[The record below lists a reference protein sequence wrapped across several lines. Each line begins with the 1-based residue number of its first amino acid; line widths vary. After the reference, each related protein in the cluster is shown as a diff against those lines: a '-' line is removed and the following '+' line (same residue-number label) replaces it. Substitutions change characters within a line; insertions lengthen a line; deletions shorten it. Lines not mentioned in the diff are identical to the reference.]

1 MCDNYQMKVVLDTNV
16 LIDGFKDEYSYQWR
30 IIQEVINGSVE
41 AFANNQTM
49 RENRLIMD
57 RLITDREYRAVL
69 DKFFSQLQP
78 VSNPH
83 RIHAVSD
90 TEDNKILESAVVAGA
105 DYLVTGD
112 AALLELD
119 PSKACALFSQSSS
132 GKSTRRG
139 LAKTLGQSG

>member
-1 MCDNYQMKVVLDTNV
+1 MKVVLDTNV

-30 IIQEVINGSVE
+30 IIQEVIGGSIE

-57 RLITDREYRAVL
+57 RLITDDEYRRVL
-69 DKFFSQLQP
+69 DRFFSQLQP

-90 TEDNKILESAVVAGA
+90 AEDNKILESAVVAGA

-119 PSKACALFSQSSS
+119 PFEGVRIVQPIEFWKIYEDGTGDDAW
-132 GKSTRRG
+132 
-139 LAKTLGQSG
+139 AKWVKFLMQ

>member
-1 MCDNYQMKVVLDTNV
+1 MKVVLDTNV

-30 IIQEVINGSVE
+30 IIQEIIAGSIA

-57 RLITDREYRAVL
+57 RLITDEGYRRVL
-69 DKFFSQLQP
+69 DKFFAQLQS

-90 TEDNKILESAVVAGA
+90 TEDNKILESAVEARA
-105 DYLVTGD
+105 DYLITGD

-119 PSKACALFSQSSS
+119 PFQSVRIVKPVEFWKIYEEGSS
-132 GKSTRRG
+132 EDAW
-139 LAKTLGQSG
+139 AKWVKFLMQ